1 MPHDLV
7 DDDCGQWRI
16 HRVFVRQD
24 QPDGQ
29 RLLSVQLV
37 DVQIIVG
44 NKAAQHIAAQKTG
57 QTLQHC
63 GADAAARIRGS
74 ADIAVKLIAHDG
86 IFRQMMHQVLQIGV
100 PAENGAAVAGIVPVA
115 LHDQVLDT
123 GDVDLFRLGALHQC
137 IGCGNEY
144 RACTVD
150 PEGIAL
156 AFCIQRVC
164 QIFQHLAALLH
175 AHGVSG

>member
-1 MPHDLV
+1 MKVRIFRERPAAIMRLSDNPADVAGFFQQKIHPPGQAAIIFLLCKADEMPHDLV

-29 RLLSVQLV
+29 RLLPVQLV

-74 ADIAVKLIAHDG
+74 ADIAVKLTAHDG

-100 PAENGAAVAGIVPVA
+100 PAKT
-115 LHDQVLDT
+115 VLPW
-123 GDVDLFRLGALHQC
+123 
-137 IGCGNEY
+137 
-144 RACTVD
+144 
-150 PEGIAL
+150 PE
-156 AFCIQRVC
+156 
-164 QIFQHLAALLH
+164 
-175 AHGVSG
+175 